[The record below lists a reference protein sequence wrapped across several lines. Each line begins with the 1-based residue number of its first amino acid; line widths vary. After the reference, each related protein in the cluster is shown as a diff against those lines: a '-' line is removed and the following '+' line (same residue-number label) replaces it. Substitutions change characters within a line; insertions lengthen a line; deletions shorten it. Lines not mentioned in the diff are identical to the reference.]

1 VTLLPVSGMT
11 LAVREPTG
19 EDEVYVLETTLAPL
33 PAILELARRVASTS
47 TGGPVDWPSLP
58 ATDLDAAALM
68 IRWSWI
74 GGVISTDASCPGAG
88 CRERID
94 VSFGIGDYLLH
105 HRPRR
110 PRSVIAMAG
119 PGWFTLAGATVRF
132 RLPTVADLLAAAAC
146 DQPAEELH
154 DRCIDAPELSRTLAG
169 RLDRA
174 LSALAP
180 SLEDLLGGS
189 CPACGH
195 PVTIR
200 FDPLAYTLAELR
212 QACSGIHLEVHAL
225 AAAYGWQEDA
235 ILALPRSRRRRY
247 ASMIARERQAG

>member
-1 VTLLPVSGMT
+1 MLPVSGLT
-11 LAVREPTG
+11 LAMREPTG
-19 EDEVYVLETTLAPL
+19 EDEIYVLETTLAPL
-33 PAILELARRVASTS
+33 PAVLELARRVASTS
-47 TGGPVDWPSLP
+47 TGGPVDWASLP

-74 GGVISTDASCPGAG
+74 GDVIRTDARCPGAD

-94 VSFGIGDYLLH
+94 VSFGIGDYLQR

-110 PRSVIAMAG
+110 PRSVTAMAG
-119 PGWFTLAGATVRF
+119 PGWFTLTGDTVRF
-132 RLPTVADLLAAAAC
+132 RLPTVADLLAAAMC
-146 DQPAEELH
+146 EQPAEELSS
-154 DRCIDAPELSRTLAG
+154 RCIDAPELSRTLAR

-180 SLEDLLGGS
+180 NLDDLLVGS

-195 PVTIR
+195 QVTMR

-225 AAAYGWQEDA
+225 AAAYGWPEDA

-247 ASMIARERQAG
+247 ASMIASERQAG